1 MKKFLLLLIPFI
13 VFGQTTKKITF
24 SDWVKTGAV
33 YGYPD
38 STKMPA
44 GPMRDSIR
52 AAFTTMDSLHAI
64 VPDTTKLKT
73 TSGNTAYLKT
83 VVAGKE
89 IGGGMFVKI
98 DSTYPEGIVA
108 FNHPTVGKQ
117 WVRLRFLE
125 DKSTVHGSWLGWNGD
140 SSSLDARLAEASLHA
155 SKLKARLLLGA
166 GVYILRKMVVPTPPF
181 TLSGERGDSNLTK
194 IVLRA
199 INDTITRTGL
209 ILAGGGVV
217 ITKTEG
223 LVAGMAMSAPSGSSV
238 WAVNPLGG
246 PPVIRIANA
255 TSGGSEWSGIANF
268 AGTYSRQVYWVRN
281 YLLLNDTTDLRVG
294 MAVTGLGGST
304 SSTIVSIPDTGH
316 IVRIGPHTL
325 TDSTAMITYTG
336 GSSVGLLANISGYYR
351 LENLTFEGE
360 NQNGYNNAYPFN
372 QNIGNSNRVYV
383 DHCDF
388 RNTWEGLR
396 FQRDSNEVYI
406 TNCRFF
412 QDTTEY
418 RSTTSGKLSIDAIS
432 FQGNYGNLFVK
443 NIFVKFDC
451 IARRGPVAGVGT
463 AGIYS
468 PATNNVTVEDFEVH
482 HVGEFMQWY
491 PYGAVKAGHK
501 VATFNR
507 GKIYNTL
514 FLLSIGDTLNHV
526 YVNDVKFIRDAN
538 LLPYSLRTTDNPPVS
553 ALNLRGGT
561 AILSNCLFDSLNGT
575 SFIIGDSTSLLRVT
589 NSTFKHTH
597 NLYNMG
603 STAVAYNDGRTEIE
617 NCSFLDSMY
626 VRVDYPYTK
635 TITFKNNHFYS
646 DFEFVIYYNVG
657 QKQNTTINIVDN
669 LIDGNFSFM
678 SWDHG
683 ADTIRSYYIRNPNI
697 KGNRSLP
704 FGGPSTLVSAYIDLT
719 GVSQLE
725 SSTNKRKAIYIR
737 NLKPT
742 AKFSITPIGTPAA
755 LAYEAKIDSLI
766 VTGSDST
773 AFYYKWESP

>member
-1 MKKFLLLLIPFI
+1 MMKRIVFFIIPFI
-13 VFGQTTKKITF
+13 AFSQTTKKITF
-24 SDWVKTGAV
+24 SDWVKSGAI

-52 AAFTTMDSLHAI
+52 IAFTTIDSLHAI

-98 DSTYPEGIVA
+98 DSTYPEGVVA

-117 WVRLRFLE
+117 WARLRFLE

-140 SSSLDARLAEASLHA
+140 SSSLDDRLAEASLHT

-166 GVYILRKMVVPTPPF
+166 GVYILRKIVVPTPPF

-194 IVLRA
+194 IILRA
-199 INDTITRTGL
+199 VNDTITRTGL

-223 LVAGMAMSAPSGSSV
+223 LVVGMTMSAPPGSSI
-238 WAVNPLGG
+238 WAVNYFGG

-255 TSGGSEWSGIANF
+255 TPGGSEWSGIANF

-316 IVRIGPHTL
+316 IVRTGPHTL

-336 GSSVGLLANISGYYR
+336 GSSVGIQTNISGYYR

-372 QNIGNSNRVYV
+372 QNNGNSNRIYIEN
-383 DHCDF
+383 CDF
-388 RNTWEGLR
+388 RNTFEALR

-418 RSTTSGKLSIDAIS
+418 RSSTSGKLTQTGIS
-432 FQGNYGNLFVK
+432 FQGNHGNLFVK
-443 NIFVKFDC
+443 NVFMKFDVVS
-451 IARRGPVAGVGT
+451 RRGPTAGVVT

-491 PYGAVKAGHK
+491 PGGSKTEHR
-501 VATFNR
+501 VASFNR
-507 GKIYNTL
+507 GKVYNTL
-514 FLLSIGDTLNHV
+514 FLLSTGDTLNHV
-526 YVNDVKFIRDAN
+526 YVNDVKFIRDAK
-538 LLPYSLRTTDNPPVS
+538 LMPYSLRTTDNPSVN

-561 AILSNCLFDSLNGT
+561 AILSNCLFDSLGYI
-575 SFIIGDSTSLLRVT
+575 SFIIGDSTSLLKVT

-597 NLYNMG
+597 RLDNFG
-603 STAVAYNDGRTEIE
+603 GTAVAGDDGRTEIE
-617 NCSFLDSMY
+617 DCSFLDSMY
-626 VRVDYPYTK
+626 VVVSSLHTK

-646 DFEFVIYYNVG
+646 DFGFVVYPDN
-657 QKQNTTINIVDN
+657 QSRNATINIVDN
-669 LIDGNFSFM
+669 LIDRNFSFG
-678 SWDHG
+678 SWNG
-683 ADTIRSYYIRNPNI
+683 AADTIRSYYIRNQNV
-697 KGNRSLP
+697 K
-704 FGGPSTLVSAYIDLT
+704 GGPFFTFGEPITLVSAYTNLT
-719 GVSQLE
+719 GISQLE

-755 LAYEAKIDSLI
+755 LAYQAKIDSLI

>member
-1 MKKFLLLLIPFI
+1 MKKLLLLLIPFI
-13 VFGQTTKKITF
+13 AFGQTTKKITF
-24 SDWVKTGAV
+24 SDWVKSGAI

-52 AAFTTMDSLHAI
+52 TAFSTIDSLHAI

-89 IGGGMFVKI
+89 VGGGMFVKI
-98 DSTYPEGIVA
+98 DSTYPEGVVA
-108 FNHPTVGKQ
+108 FNHPTAGKQ

-140 SSSLDARLAEASLHA
+140 SSSLDARFAEASLHV

-166 GVYILRKMVVPTPPF
+166 GVYILRKIVVATPPF

-199 INDTITRTGL
+199 VNDTITRTGL
-209 ILAGGGVV
+209 ILAGNSVV

-223 LVAGMAMSAPSGSSV
+223 LVPGMLMSAPPGSSV
-238 WAVNPLGG
+238 WDINNIGG
-246 PPVIRIANA
+246 PPVIRIADFIEP
-255 TSGGSEWSGIANF
+255 GGGWSGTANF
-268 AGTYSRQVYWVRN
+268 AGTYSRQVAWARN
-281 YLLLNDTTDLRVG
+281 YLFLNDTTDLRVG
-294 MAVTGLGGST
+294 MVVTGLNGSI
-304 SSTIVSIPDTGH
+304 SSTIVSIPDTGY
-316 IVRIGPHTL
+316 IVRTGPYIWA
-325 TDSTAMITYTG
+325 DSTAMITYTG
-336 GSSVGLLANISGYYR
+336 GSSAGIQTNTSGYYR

-372 QNIGNSNRVYV
+372 QNNGNSNRVYV
-383 DHCDF
+383 ENCNF
-388 RNTWEGLR
+388 RNTMEGLR

-412 QDTTEY
+412 QDTAAY
-418 RSTTSGKLSIDAIS
+418 GNLIPGKSTRVGIA
-432 FQGNYGNLFVK
+432 FQGNHGNLFVK
-443 NIFVKFDC
+443 NVFMKFDVFD
-451 IARRGPVAGVGT
+451 RVGPNAGLPT

-491 PYGAVKAGHK
+491 PTGSKTEHR
-501 VATFNR
+501 VASFNR
-507 GKIYNTL
+507 GKVYNTL
-514 FLLSIGDTLNHV
+514 FLLSTGDTLNHV
-526 YVNDVKFIRDAN
+526 YVNDVKFIRDAK
-538 LLPYSLRTTDNPPVS
+538 LLPYSLRTTDNPTVS

-561 AILSNCLFDSLNGT
+561 AILSNCLFDSLYGI
-575 SFIIGDSTSLLRVT
+575 SFTIGDSTSLLKVT
-589 NSTFKHTH
+589 NSTFKHTNH
-597 NLYNMG
+597 LDHL
-603 STAVAYNDGRTEIE
+603 STTAVAGNDGRTEIE

-626 VRVDYPYTK
+626 IRVDYPGRRTF
-635 TITFKNNHFYS
+635 TFKNNHFYS
-646 DFEFVIYYNVG
+646 DFTFFTYGGNEMR
-657 QKQNTTINIVDN
+657 NTDVNIVDN
-669 LIDGNFSFM
+669 LIDGDFHYWSG
-678 SWDHG
+678 DG
-683 ADTIRSYYIRNPNI
+683 VGDTIRSYYVRNTYV
-697 KGNRSLP
+697 KGDKSFNEVP
-704 FGGPSTLVSAYIDLT
+704 CTLVSAYADLT

-725 SSTNKRKAIYIR
+725 SSTNKRKAIYIP
-737 NLKPT
+737 NLKTT

-755 LAYEAKIDSLI
+755 LAYQAKIDSLI